1 MSKSRNTIVYFDW
14 KTVIYIY
21 VCGECRTQFMLPM
34 EKSVTFT
41 GACANEIKPSIN
53 RSFVYKAEEG
63 RYVRIM
69 QFSYTQTLIFNL
81 SDYHYTVLTIVIP
94 WHHRHDSNFIDY
106 CKSPDHTIVIRHLTF
121 WHQRVRVMVFKAT
134 FNNISVISCWSVLL
148 VEETRV
154 PRENHRPVASHWQ
167 TLSLNFISSTPRHEG
182 VRTHNFNG
190 DRHWLHR

>member
-1 MSKSRNTIVYFDW
+1 MCWLGIKYQYPPTHVKTQNNSILASIIYFDSDMSKSTNTVVYFDW

-21 VCGECRTQFMLPM
+21 VCGKCRTQFMLPM

-121 WHQRVRVMVFKAT
+121 
-134 FNNISVISCWSVLL
+134 
-148 VEETRV
+148 
-154 PRENHRPVASHWQ
+154 
-167 TLSLNFISSTPRHEG
+167 
-182 VRTHNFNG
+182 
-190 DRHWLHR
+190 